1 MFRTLKIII
10 IFSVRKLR
18 VITVNHFRQMFGFV
32 LSKFCMVSY
41 LLSIIKR
48 LYCKCR
54 ISMLM
59 AVMIINTSIST
70 QVRFQQPVFALALYD
85 ARHHVNP
92 GMQLRCTYQ
101 ANYYL
106 LERTYIPQTRP
117 AYTYFFK

>member
-18 VITVNHFRQMFGFV
+18 VITVNHFRQMFGVV
-32 LSKFCMVSY
+32 LSKFCMVSFF
-41 LLSIIKR
+41 LSFIKR
-48 LYCKCR
+48 LYSKCR

-85 ARHHVNP
+85 GRHLIRIVKKVHV
-92 GMQLRCTYQ
+92 LID
-101 ANYYL
+101 L
-106 LERTYIPQTRP
+106 
-117 AYTYFFK
+117 